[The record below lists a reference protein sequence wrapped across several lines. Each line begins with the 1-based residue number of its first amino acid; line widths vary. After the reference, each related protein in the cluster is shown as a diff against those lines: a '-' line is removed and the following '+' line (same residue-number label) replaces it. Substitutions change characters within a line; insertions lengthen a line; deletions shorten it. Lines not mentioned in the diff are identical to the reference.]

1 MLVRSANPASPR
13 SEVKLEMDEASIS
26 SERNRLV
33 YAMQTILVIYAIT
46 SIIFGS
52 FITFIEVALALFM
65 IELPFMAEKNLLI
78 SIPFNLKSII
88 AILLTVHMVG
98 NIEHWYYYYYPY
110 FDKIIHFMA
119 GFVLSMLIFVA
130 LMVINYYK
138 KKKWDKKIIAA
149 LIILISLPFA
159 IIWEVSEFSIDV
171 VWVKDMHYS
180 LGFWDSW
187 LDIIF
192 DMIAVVI
199 VAIYAYVLL
208 SNISYKAIDD
218 KIVKGRLKR
227 FSARLKQI
235 E

>member
-1 MLVRSANPASPR
+1 
-13 SEVKLEMDEASIS
+13 MDEANTS
-26 SERNRLV
+26 SERSLLV

-52 FITFIEVALALFM
+52 FATFLEVAFALFM
-65 IELPFMAEKNLLI
+65 IQLPFMAEKTLLI
-78 SIPFNLKSII
+78 SIPFNLKSIV
-88 AILLTVHMVG
+88 AVLLTLHMVG

-119 GFVLSMLIFVA
+119 GLVLAMLIFVA

-149 LIILISLPFA
+149 LIIMISLPFA
-159 IIWEVSEFSIDV
+159 IIWEVSEYSIDV
-171 VWVKDMHYS
+171 VWVKEMHYS

-192 DMIAVVI
+192 DMIAVFI
-199 VAIYAYVLL
+199 VAVYAYILL

-218 KIVKGRLKR
+218 KIIKGHL
-227 FSARLKQI
+227 
-235 E
+235 

>member
-1 MLVRSANPASPR
+1 LGGSANPASPN
-13 SEVKLEMDEASIS
+13 SEVKLGMDEANTS
-26 SERNRLV
+26 SERSLLV

-52 FITFIEVALALFM
+52 FATFLEVAFALFM
-65 IELPFMAEKNLLI
+65 IQLPFMAEKTLLI
-78 SIPFNLKSII
+78 SIPFNLKSIV
-88 AILLTVHMVG
+88 AVLLTLHMVG

-119 GFVLSMLIFVA
+119 GLVLAMLIFVA

-149 LIILISLPFA
+149 LIIIISLPFA
-159 IIWEVSEFSIDV
+159 IIWEVSEYSIDV
-171 VWVKDMHYS
+171 VWVKEMHYS

-192 DMIAVVI
+192 DMIAVFI
-199 VAIYAYVLL
+199 VAVYAYILL

-218 KIVKGRLKR
+218 KIIKGHLKR
-227 FSARLKQI
+227 FSARLNQI
-235 E
+235 N